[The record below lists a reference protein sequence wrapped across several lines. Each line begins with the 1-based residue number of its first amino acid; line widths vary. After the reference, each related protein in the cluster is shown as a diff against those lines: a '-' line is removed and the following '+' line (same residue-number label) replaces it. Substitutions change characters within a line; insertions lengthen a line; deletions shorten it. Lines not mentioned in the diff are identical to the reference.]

1 MRCII
6 AFATIA
12 LAVTAVVPPAQ
23 AADGTARYVEA
34 RGARL
39 YVETSGHG
47 RPILF
52 LHGGA
57 TFFDD
62 AFGRQRDDFSP
73 SHTVIGIDQRGH
85 GHSPDGPWELSYQ
98 MMADDTAAVLRS
110 LALGPVDVVGHSD
123 GGNVALILA
132 RDYPELV
139 RRVVVSGANLRSGLT
154 AQQVAERRAMSEDA
168 LRAKL
173 EELSAKMPARFRAS
187 YGRVS
192 PDGPDHWMT
201 LLRKSFFM
209 WIEPVVLE
217 TEALRRIE
225 APVLVTAGDHDFT
238 SVEDTAEIARG
249 LPHGQLFVVPGTGH
263 DTMGTRPELVDL
275 AIREFIDGPAYD
287 PSAH

>member
-1 MRCII
+1 MRRNPTIVLLS
-6 AFATIA
+6 FLLVLATP
-12 LAVTAVVPPAQ
+12 VR
-23 AADGTARYVEA
+23 AADGGARFVDVH
-34 RGARL
+34 GARL

-57 TFFDD
+57 TFYDD
-62 AFGRQRDDFSP
+62 NYPHQRHDFAP
-73 SHTVIGIDQRGH
+73 SHMLIGIDQRSH

-98 MMADDTAAVLRS
+98 MMADDTAAVLQS

-132 RDYPELV
+132 RDYPQLV

-154 AQQVAERRAMSEDA
+154 AEQAAERRSLSAEA

-173 EELSAKMPARFRAS
+173 EELSAKIPARFRES

-192 PDGPDHWMT
+192 PDGPGHWMT

-217 TEALRRIE
+217 TSDLKRIA
-225 APVLVTAGDHDFT
+225 APVLVIAGDHDFT

-249 LPHGQLFVVPGTGH
+249 LPHGELFVVPGTGH
-263 DTMGTRPELVDL
+263 DTMGTRPDLVDL
-275 AIREFIDGPAYD
+275 AIREFIDSPGPAV
-287 PSAH
+287 STH